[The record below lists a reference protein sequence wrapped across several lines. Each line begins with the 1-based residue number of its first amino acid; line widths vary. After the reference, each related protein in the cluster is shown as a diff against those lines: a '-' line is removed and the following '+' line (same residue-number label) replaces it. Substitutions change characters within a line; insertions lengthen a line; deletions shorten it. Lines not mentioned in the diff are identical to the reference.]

1 LSGADLGVD
10 RVNFGGMIGAD
21 DVKFG
26 GEMSWN
32 KCEIL
37 ID

>member
-1 LSGADLGVD
+1 MITFEGLSGADLGVD

-26 GEMSWN
+26 GEMS
-32 KCEIL
+32 
-37 ID
+37 